1 MQRQLTWW
9 ASDPSPTST
18 QPIWA
23 EMDKAEQIKVIAA
36 LAKLIVQTMQSQS
49 SNRGKE
55 DDHEQ

>member
-9 ASDPSPTST
+9 ASDPSPAST
-18 QPIWA
+18 QPIWP